1 MRRKTSGWKKLW
13 NIHRKLVELKNKCKD
28 LRNLMRIFNK
38 LKMKNLQKVQMNYW
52 VLLKTQTIDAYYL
65 IFKKEMSLLI
75 T

>member
-1 MRRKTSGWKKLW
+1 MRRKKNGWKKLW
-13 NIHRKLVELKNKCKD
+13 NIHLKLVELKNKCKD

-38 LKMKNLQKVQMNYW
+38 LKMKNLQKVQMYYW

>member
-1 MRRKTSGWKKLW
+1 MSRKTSGWKKLW
-13 NIHRKLVELKNKCKD
+13 NIHLKLVELKNKCKD

-52 VLLKTQTIDAYYL
+52 VLLKTQTIDAYYV